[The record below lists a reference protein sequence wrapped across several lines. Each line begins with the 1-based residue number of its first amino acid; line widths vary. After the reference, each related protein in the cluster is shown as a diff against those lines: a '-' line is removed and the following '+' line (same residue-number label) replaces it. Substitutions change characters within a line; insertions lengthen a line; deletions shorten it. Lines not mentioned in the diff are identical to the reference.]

1 MRRLSLVFLSAIVLG
16 MISGCGYT
24 LAGRDTGLIGER
36 KIAVSMF
43 ANRTYQPDI
52 EGKLRLALVSELAVR
67 GHLVESSDTDLVI
80 TGEIEALSLET
91 AAFSGADKAML
102 YRAVMT
108 VQMQLAEKKSGKV
121 VWKSSETVSQE
132 YPSSAD
138 LALQR
143 NARDAALSSLCEK
156 MARTVVNRMN
166 QAF

>member
-1 MRRLSLVFLSAIVLG
+1 

-24 LAGRDTGLIGER
+24 LAGRENGLIREH
-36 KIAVSMF
+36 KISVSLF
-43 ANRTYQPDI
+43 ANRTYQPGI
-52 EGKLRLALVSELAVR
+52 EGKLRLALVSELAA
-67 GHLVESSDTDLVI
+67 GGNQVEVSDTDLVI
-80 TGEIEALSLET
+80 TGEIDSLLLEV
-91 AAFSGADKAML
+91 AAFSSVDKAML

-108 VQMQLAEKKSGKV
+108 VNMQMTEKKSGKV
-121 VWKSSETVSQE
+121 IWKSSETVRQE

-156 MARTVVNRMN
+156 MARIVVNRMN